1 MAKGNKMEP
10 RARAILFHTSK
21 MNYRA
26 GFEQKKII
34 KNTVFVDD
42 EELAKVLLIKLVIKH
57 RNLAV
62 LNGSLAAGSDH
73 RNPTY

>member
-1 MAKGNKMEP
+1 M
-10 RARAILFHTSK
+10 
-21 MNYRA
+21 
-26 GFEQKKII
+26 
-34 KNTVFVDD
+34 FVDG
-42 EELAKVLLIKLVIKH
+42 EELAKILLIKLVIKH